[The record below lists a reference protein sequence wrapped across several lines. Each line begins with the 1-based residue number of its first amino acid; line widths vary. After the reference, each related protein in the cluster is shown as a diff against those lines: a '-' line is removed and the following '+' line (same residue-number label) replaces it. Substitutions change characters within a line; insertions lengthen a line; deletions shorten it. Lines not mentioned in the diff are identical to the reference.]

1 MGGWRHII
9 NQLRKVSRRM
19 KRVHAFKRRV
29 VARRMRMFAHC
40 HKGCKRLVKKQK
52 ASRKEYKKCYKACTK
67 SIPSIRKIARRT
79 SRRSHRRRARRWRRR
94 MEKSLIPHFV
104 KKAAKRC
111 GCGHFN
117 PIPKC
122 IRKHTPKV
130 CKRCGNCIARKLGKR
145 GGWRYIINQL
155 HKVSR
160 RMKRVHAFKRRVVAR
175 RMRMFAHCHK
185 ECKRLVKKQKASR
198 KEYKKCYK
206 ACTKS
211 IPSTRNI
218 ARHMK

>member
-1 MGGWRHII
+1 MGANPKTMMPRLVFGMLALAAII
-9 NQLRKVSRRM
+9 NSSPL
-19 KRVHAFKRRV
+19 ATDEIIPEDD
-29 VARRMRMFAHC
+29 FAEESVMYSSYSSHYSAPMYSSYSS
-40 HKGCKRLVKKQK
+40 HYS
-52 ASRKEYKKCYKACTK
+52 APMYSSYSSHYSAPTTT
-67 SIPSIRKIARRT
+67 PATTTRRT

-104 KKAAKRC
+104 KNAAKRC

-206 ACTKS
+206 A
-211 IPSTRNI
+211 
-218 ARHMK
+218 